1 MKGQE
6 TKTVHWRSKPLI
18 LDVVLPS
25 IPLFLL
31 WALLLLLPVTELQAA
46 RLTPWD
52 PWYWRR
58 LEHANCANYLRVCRS
73 RTPRF
78 VGAWRNG
85 DPRLA
90 GTVDL
95 EARGHWLPG
104 GSRTARRPMTRST
117 CAYRERMDLR
127 PCIPWTQL
135 RFGFE
140 PGNGPDAAGN
150 SCHGQRR
157 RRFPKHGEGSSG
169 RMGRANLLL
178 NWKNLLLQAGY
189 DSLRFGNGTR
199 GVLHWDSHSSP
210 MPLLRIGTRGPWET
224 SWGYWTFSHQVVQLE
239 QDRHVPY
246 ARLSGWR
253 LGWSSERRFEFGLS
267 RSWQV
272 GWVQGEQYRFY
283 QLVGELYDPSRFF
296 KDRPDHDDPDEDYS
310 GGDYRNQQLV
320 TIGRLKFPESGTGLY
335 WEWGRE
341 DHEHDLH
348 GISKGWEHTQA
359 KVLGWRQQY
368 GTRRDWYTILE
379 WADTLQPR
387 NALTRPPGVLGWYNH
402 NLYQNGW
409 TYRGV
414 ILGHPMG
421 ADAEMLAFSLGQL
434 TPALGWQLTLEQQ
447 RRGVRSVEMENSSAS
462 RIEEH
467 RLFELDAQW
476 RDGPREWRTLIT
488 TAELRNPGR
497 RAEKTLHSQTL
508 LLSWS
513 RQW

>member
-1 MKGQE
+1 VLGE
-6 TKTVHWRSKPLI
+6 TEI
-18 LDVVLPS
+18 LG
-25 IPLFLL
+25 
-31 WALLLLLPVTELQAA
+31 WQ
-46 RLTPWD
+46 
-52 PWYWRR
+52 
-58 LEHANCANYLRVCRS
+58 
-73 RTPRF
+73 
-78 VGAWRNG
+78 G
-85 DPRLA
+85 PRL
-90 GTVDL
+90 DL
-95 EARGHWLPG
+95 EASGVTGFPVVRERRGAW
-104 GSRTARRPMTRST
+104 MTRGFNSVARIESGWT
-117 CAYRERMDLR
+117 SDHVSL
-127 PCIPWTQL
+127 WTQL
-135 RFGFE
+135 RLLVSENRETDPTLPETHATVSGV
-140 PGNGPDAAGN
+140 
-150 SCHGQRR
+150 
-157 RRFPKHGEGSSG
+157 RRFPETRG
-169 RMGRANLLL
+169 RFIRSEWGRANLLL

-189 DSLRFGNGTR
+189 DSLRFGSGTR

-296 KDRPDHDDPDEDYS
+296 KDRPVHDDPDEDYS

-402 NLYQNGW
+402 GLYQNGW

-462 RIEEH
+462 RIEAH

-488 TAELRNPGR
+488 TEELRNPGR